1 MYTIMKVAQKNSLRL
16 SIYFLLLL
24 PFVLIQEPWAR
35 ADVQRF
41 RLTPDASQIKANIDD
56 PFGNVVNGKFKLKAG
71 EARADVERLAETAS
85 VSLTIDAPSYN
96 SNIGLRDQD
105 VQEYYLK
112 VKQYPTI
119 RFEST
124 GVVNTERPR
133 SNTEPWLITFKG
145 DLELHGVKREIQLP
159 VRVLHQGSK
168 IVAQGQFQLLLE
180 KFNIAVP
187 RLLFVKAGN
196 TVQVDFRIVGERQP

>member
-1 MYTIMKVAQKNSLRL
+1 
-16 SIYFLLLL
+16 
-24 PFVLIQEPWAR
+24 
-35 ADVQRF
+35 
-41 RLTPDASQIKANIDD
+41 
-56 PFGNVVNGKFKLKAG
+56 
-71 EARADVERLAETAS
+71 
-85 VSLTIDAPSYN
+85 LTIDAPSYN

-105 VQEYYLK
+105 VQEYYLE

>member
-1 MYTIMKVAQKNSLRL
+1 VHTRIKVSQKNSLRL
-16 SIYFLLLL
+16 SIYFSLLL
-24 PFVLIQEPWAR
+24 PFVLIHEPLAR
-35 ADVQRF
+35 ADIQRF
-41 RLTPDASQIKANIDD
+41 RLTADGSQIRTAIDD
-56 PFGNVVNGKFKLKAG
+56 PFGNVVNGTFRLTSG
-71 EARADVERLAETAS
+71 EARGDVERLAETAS

-105 VQEYYLK
+105 VQEYYLE

-145 DLELHGVKREIQLP
+145 GLELHGVKREILLP
-159 VRVLHQGSK
+159 VRIFHQGSK
-168 IVAQGQFQLLLE
+168 IVAEGQFRLLLE
-180 KFNIAVP
+180 NFNIAVP

>member
-1 MYTIMKVAQKNSLRL
+1 MKVWQKNSLRPL
-16 SIYFLLLL
+16 TGFLLLL
-24 PFVLIQEPWAR
+24 PFLLIHEPPAL

-41 RLTPDASQIKANIDD
+41 RLTPDGSQIRTAIDD
-56 PFGNVVNGKFKLKAG
+56 PFGKVVNGTFRLSAG
-71 EARADVERLAETAS
+71 EARGDLERLAETAS
-85 VSLTIDAPSYN
+85 VSLMIDALSYN

-105 VQEYYLK
+105 VQEYYLE

-124 GVVNTERPR
+124 GVVNSERPR
-133 SNTEPWLITFKG
+133 SSAEPWLITLKG
-145 DLELHGVKREIQLP
+145 DLELHGVKREILLP
-159 VRVLHQGSK
+159 VRVFYQGSK
-168 IVAQGQFQLLLE
+168 IVAQGQFRLLLE

-196 TVQVDFRIVGERQP
+196 AVQVDFRIVGERQP